1 MRPSRAP
8 PLYAHGHDLLTI
20 AAPTFKVGLTAEE
33 KQLYSQL
40 FKSLDTEGTGIVS
53 GEKARVTFEK
63 SGLPPTILGEI
74 WQISDHN
81 NLGFLT
87 QFGFCLAMR
96 LIGQTQAGNHPSLA
110 LAERPGPLPK
120 FSGLATSL
128 PLPQPP
134 LQQQPLN
141 SSFMQSHPSSQVPQN
156 SATFNSLPQ
165 DPISSIS
172 VDDYQKFGQ
181 LFVRTVG
188 SPTGELG
195 GARAKDIFLKAK
207 LPTNTLG
214 QIWNL
219 VDKDNLGKLNL
230 NAFVIAMHLIHGV
243 LSGNIRQLPP
253 FLPENV
259 WRSVEALSAGNNGSH
274 VGETAGNPASRQ
286 PSYAS
291 VSSQLTTVR
300 HPLSPTA
307 SREPSISNPW
317 VISPILKQQYEAI
330 FDNLD
335 KQKTG
340 HLNADQ
346 VASVLMSSKLSHEDL
361 ATVWDLADI
370 QNTGVFTKLEFTIAL
385 FLVNKRLSGETLPN
399 IVPDQLIDSIRSSLP
414 QLVQL
419 VQSVAQA
426 LAPAQNGATRAPP
439 APSHTKTAMDDLAD
453 IFGSA
458 PRTPSGAPS
467 SLGDKSPTTS
477 NFPEPLR
484 ALSKSELTPTGTGD
498 LPKVRKNLTGSFK
511 PTSSFG
517 QNLLHKQP
525 LESPREENEED
536 RLLGDDHQH
545 QEPTPMKPAAPQ
557 KQHTVNY
564 DALRAVPP
572 PPPAKKTQSLPQ
584 GQFSPPYQEHAPQ
597 PPFSPPHQRG
607 VSSVNLNRDLLADT
621 DPEISGQLS
630 QATSDIANVSN
641 QIKSLAGQT
650 SGLQDKKKL
659 AEQELS
665 KILATKTEIEA
676 KLKQLRLAYDNE
688 VKQVDQVEKNLVTA
702 KEETEALR
710 SEASISEAKFNQL
723 TTELN
728 EKQLLMEDLQKQNSA
743 FKEKLGFSN
752 AEVVELEKQLAQLA
766 AENQR
771 LSNQFNVKKSQLQ
784 VLIVKN
790 LDLKNEVTR
799 LEESNR
805 QLSENYRLQ
814 AEEERKLTEEHK
826 VLQQRQ
832 AAAELNRPALPI
844 SVSRGTV
851 PNTKDRSAA
860 ENASPSTSSGF
871 GSAAAVAATAVG
883 TAIAGTAAAIQ
894 SSFADDTHSKTR
906 TISSDVQGTSK
917 ETPLLSQPPNSS
929 NMDISGLVD
938 EVKEH
943 PAADMT
949 GIDDAK
955 ELDQKSK
962 ELQPEKIEMG
972 LVEDKDYAQG
982 SERSSRQV
990 DSVTESN
997 KSIDDY
1003 QENDTPVTSP
1013 DNSDFQYQHGS
1024 NAGIAG
1030 GMVGMPGVLVGVQR
1044 TESLTSSVQNNA
1056 ALSVRDD
1063 NIDDLSDRETL
1074 AHGEPELTE
1083 QPQDLKASH
1092 SEFSPMERPP
1102 SSRQVL
1108 NQDEFP
1114 SDGDKLSSGVESF
1127 EMVNAD
1133 DASGGHEVPLYS
1145 QVVDVPAVLQTANSV
1160 LQRDSQSNEEFPPIK
1175 ELDYDESS
1183 SDDDSPEDK
1192 FDDAVDSLPNSQ
1204 GYHKTS
1210 AQSTSQQPLAD
1221 FDNAFDDL
1229 EPAAVDDSRPAGSI
1243 QPTGDDFF
1251 GNDFEGLQ
1259 EAAPD
1264 NDYDE
1269 FAMDKTIDFN
1279 DDFTNR
1285 ETGASDFPDFGEP
1298 SAQDSGAAAGDD
1310 EWEQLFAGFGSSE
1323 QSVLA
1328 AIPQEHTSLAMS
1340 SPPQGE
1346 HVTSLHA
1353 PSDVDQLVEELVGMG
1368 FDDKTSREALEKENW
1383 DLQAATNF
1391 LLDHA

>member
-1 MRPSRAP
+1 M
-8 PLYAHGHDLLTI
+8 
-20 AAPTFKVGLTAEE
+20 
-33 KQLYSQL
+33 
-40 FKSLDTEGTGIVS
+40 S

-128 PLPQPP
+128 PLPQPQIQ
-134 LQQQPLN
+134 LQALN

-156 SATFNSLPQ
+156 SATLNSQPQ

-172 VDDYQKFGQ
+172 VDDYQKFGH

-243 LSGNIRQLPP
+243 LSGKIKQLPP
-253 FLPENV
+253 FLSENV
-259 WRSVEALSAGNNGSH
+259 WRSVEALSAGNNDTH
-274 VGETAGNPASRQ
+274 VGETAGNTGSRQ

-307 SREPSISNPW
+307 SREPSLSNPW
-317 VISPILKQQYEAI
+317 IISPTLKQQYDAI

-385 FLVNKRLSGETLPN
+385 FLVNKRMSGETLPN
-399 IVPDQLIDSIRSSLP
+399 IVPDQLIDSIRSSLA

-419 VQSVAQA
+419 VHPVAQA
-426 LAPAQNGATRAPP
+426 TAPAHSSATQAPI

-458 PRTPSGAPS
+458 PRTPSAAPS
-467 SLGDKSPTTS
+467 SLGGKSPTTS
-477 NFPEPLR
+477 NFSEPLR
-484 ALSKSELTPTGTGD
+484 AFSKSELTPTGTGD

-525 LESPREENEED
+525 LESPREENEEES
-536 RLLGDDHQH
+536 LLGDAHQQ
-545 QEPTPMKPAAPQ
+545 QESVSTKPAAPQ

-584 GQFSPPYQEHAPQ
+584 GQFSPPYQEQAPQ
-597 PPFSPPHQRG
+597 PSFSPPHQRG

-665 KILATKTEIEA
+665 RILATKSDIEA
-676 KLKQLRLAYDNE
+676 KLKQLRLAYENE

-710 SEASISEAKFNQL
+710 SEASISEAKFNNL

-752 AEVVELEKQLAQLA
+752 AEIVELEKQLSQLT

-784 VLIVKN
+784 VLIVQN
-790 LDLKNEVTR
+790 LDLKNEINR

-814 AEEERKLTEEHK
+814 AEEERKLAEEHK
-826 VLQQRQ
+826 LSQQKK
-832 AAAELNRPALPI
+832 AEAERNKPAPPL
-844 SVSRGTV
+844 SVSRSTV
-851 PNTKDRSAA
+851 TKSDDLSAA
-860 ENASPSTSSGF
+860 EKDASPSTSSGAGF
-871 GSAAAVAATAVG
+871 GGAAAVAATAVG

-894 SSFADDTHSKTR
+894 SSFADDTHSKNDAV
-906 TISSDVQGTSK
+906 SNSNDVGETST
-917 ETPLLSQPPNSS
+917 ETPPLSQPSS
-929 NMDISGLVD
+929 SKGIDISGLVD

-955 ELDQKSK
+955 QVDQKSK
-962 ELQPEKIEMG
+962 ELQPEKKELG
-972 LVEDKDYAQG
+972 LVDDRDYPQG
-982 SERSSRQV
+982 SERSSRQL
-990 DSVTESN
+990 DSVTEST
-997 KSIDDY
+997 KSINDF
-1003 QENDTPVTSP
+1003 QENDTPITSP
-1013 DNSDFQYQHGS
+1013 DNSDFQYQHGN

-1044 TESLTSSVQNNA
+1044 TDSLTSSVQNNA

-1063 NIDDLSDRETL
+1063 NIDDISDHETL
-1074 AHGEPELTE
+1074 ANGEPEPSE
-1083 QPQDLKASH
+1083 QPHESQASH
-1092 SEFSPMERPP
+1092 TNAPPVERPL
-1102 SSRQVL
+1102 SSHQVQ
-1108 NQDEFP
+1108 NQDDFP
-1114 SDGDKLSSGVESF
+1114 SDGDKISSGVESF

-1133 DASGGHEVPLYS
+1133 DASGGREVPQYS
-1145 QVVDVPAVLQTANSV
+1145 QVVDVPAVSQPVVQAG
-1160 LQRDSQSNEEFPPIK
+1160 SQSNEEFPPIK

-1183 SDDDSPEDK
+1183 SDDDSPEEK
-1192 FDDAVDSLPNSQ
+1192 FDDAVDNLPSSHAYRN
-1204 GYHKTS
+1204 TS
-1210 AQSTSQQPLAD
+1210 AQPTTGQPFAD
-1221 FDNAFDDL
+1221 FNNAFDDL
-1229 EPAAVDDSRPAGSI
+1229 EPAAVDDSTPDGSN
-1243 QPTGDDFF
+1243 QPTRDDFF
-1251 GNDFEGLQ
+1251 GNNFEGLQ

-1279 DDFTNR
+1279 DEFTNR
-1285 ETGASDFPDFGEP
+1285 GAGAFDFPDFGEQTTP
-1298 SAQDSGAAAGDD
+1298 HSGAAAGDD
-1310 EWEQLFAGFGSSE
+1310 EWEQLFAGFGNSGPSVQAPTPQKHMSST
-1323 QSVLA
+1323 
-1328 AIPQEHTSLAMS
+1328 IS

-1346 HVTSLHA
+1346 HITGLFA

-1368 FDDKTSREALEKENW
+1368 FDDKTSHEALKKANW